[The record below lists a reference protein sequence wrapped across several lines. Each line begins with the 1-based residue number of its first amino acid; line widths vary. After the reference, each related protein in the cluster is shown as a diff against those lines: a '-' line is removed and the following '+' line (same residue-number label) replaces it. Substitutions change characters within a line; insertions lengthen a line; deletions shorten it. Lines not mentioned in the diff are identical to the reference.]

1 MRQARGFTLIE
12 LLITVV
18 VLGILAAI
26 ALPSYTSYITRSKLT
41 EAHSQLSDLRVK
53 LEQRFQDARS
63 YANCGTIV
71 AAATG
76 TKYFDYTCPAVADPV
91 NTFII
96 QAAGKAGTE
105 LEGIAFTITETAPL
119 PQKRG
124 HGLRIISGL
133 MDSVDIRS
141 DDQGTT
147 VVMTKLC

>member
-41 EAHSQLSDLRVK
+41 EAHAQLSDLRVK

-91 NTFII
+91 NTFTI

-105 LEGIAFTITETAPL
+105 LEGIAFTITESNARATTVTGGSKMA
-119 PQKRG
+119 QKG
-124 HGLRIISGL
+124 F
-133 MDSVDIRS
+133 SV
-141 DDQGTT
+141 GTT
-147 VVMTKLC
+147 GCWVTKKPNQC

>member
-41 EAHSQLSDLRVK
+41 EAHAQLSDLRVK

-91 NTFII
+91 NTFTI

-105 LEGIAFTITETAPL
+105 LEGIAFTINESNARATTVTGGSKMAQKGFTA
-119 PQKRG
+119 
-124 HGLRIISGL
+124 
-133 MDSVDIRS
+133 
-141 DDQGTT
+141 GTT
-147 VVMTKLC
+147 SCWVTKKPNQC

>member
-1 MRQARGFTLIE
+1 MGGNMRQARGFTLIE

-105 LEGIAFTITETAPL
+105 LEGIAFTVTESNA
-119 PQKRG
+119 RA
-124 HGLRIISGL
+124 
-133 MDSVDIRS
+133 
-141 DDQGTT
+141 TT
-147 VVMTKLC
+147 VTGGSKMATKGFTSNTGCWVTKKPNQC